1 MNHKPKPIKLQE
13 FVQLRDERSLV
24 TLEEMIPCKFYDPT
38 SLRSS
43 DLVKNWKS
51 SHGRKWKMKLTAK
64 ERNDERVL
72 WFFLSPLNDQKSP
85 LKSWS
90 CYMRAI
96 GSNSIKIQDKILA
109 LGSIRV
115 YPPKIFLITSY
126 NKTHAQ
132 SSRIATNVNHKNVK
146 PTERTSIVFPFQ
158 NLSPNLFSATVI
170 FFHTSENYYQNIS

>member
-43 DLVKNWKS
+43 DLVKDWKS

-96 GSNSIKIQDKILA
+96 GSNSVNLLRFKSSHWINPSLSSQDIFYASRSHLA
-109 LGSIRV
+109 SQL
-115 YPPKIFLITSY
+115 
-126 NKTHAQ
+126 
-132 SSRIATNVNHKNVK
+132 SRSLADELYFANGLTCEK
-146 PTERTSIVFPFQ
+146 
-158 NLSPNLFSATVI
+158 
-170 FFHTSENYYQNIS
+170 